1 MEPDLDSTTRP
12 DAWTDFW
19 RATRQGAI
27 DLHANDPVATALRV
41 HWQAQIHWLS
51 QCANLVDVGS
61 GPAILPR
68 LLLSL
73 APIALA
79 HLRWTCVDRAHV
91 TGGADVPVNV
101 KLRDGEDFCV
111 TEPGADLADALVSNF
126 GIEYLAHEGAAAA
139 SARWLRRG
147 GQFHAVIH
155 AHGSIID
162 RVSTASIDDIAW
174 ALDEVSLFERARAL
188 FVAMAGA
195 PVDPIERMM
204 HGVDVRD
211 AYNAAVNRVKQRMED
226 RGTVSPP
233 LLNMLNGIR
242 LLAGLAANGS
252 LPQAEA
258 SLAAQRAGLQAEVC
272 RLRTMQVS
280 AHSEMSLNAFEQK
293 LQAAGFEQLERAHLD
308 CEFGAIAWVVTAK
321 RS

>member
-1 MEPDLDSTTRP
+1 M
-12 DAWTDFW
+12 
-19 RATRQGAI
+19 
-27 DLHANDPVATALRV
+27 
-41 HWQAQIHWLS
+41 
-51 QCANLVDVGS
+51 
-61 GPAILPR
+61 
-68 LLLSL
+68 
-73 APIALA
+73 
-79 HLRWTCVDRAHV
+79 
-91 TGGADVPVNV
+91 
-101 KLRDGEDFCV
+101 
-111 TEPGADLADALVSNF
+111 
-126 GIEYLAHEGAAAA
+126 
-139 SARWLRRG
+139 
-147 GQFHAVIH
+147 
-155 AHGSIID
+155 
-162 RVSTASIDDIAW
+162 
-174 ALDEVSLFERARAL
+174 SLFERARAL